1 MPPNDLQK
9 RWKWEEPP
17 GSGAAPALPA
27 RLPAAT
33 WAQQGVPSVCPS
45 VCRRCER
52 GGRTR
57 AGGRGPA
64 HPSPGRPGPRLCI
77 CAHAGAALPLSCA
90 FNKRRLD
97 LSLTVGPSGA
107 PLCHGAAQLL
117 GASDT
122 SLSGS
127 ARKAGGSI
135 FSESRDSRRT
145 FASALFT
152 RTAPRGAKVLTPG
165 EGTGD
170 GGTAGE
176 AAPGHL
182 LLPGLFQ
189 QRRRHLTS
197 LTFCLALWR
206 VLLISLT
213 SPLGDPQ
220 GRTPCVK
227 SKEME
232 TEGTS

>member
-1 MPPNDLQK
+1 MA
-9 RWKWEEPP
+9 
-17 GSGAAPALPA
+17 AAPPT
-27 RLPAAT
+27 PH
-33 WAQQGVPSVCPS
+33 P
-45 VCRRCER
+45 
-52 GGRTR
+52 GGR
-57 AGGRGPA
+57 APPL
-64 HPSPGRPGPRLCI
+64 HLRPRRRSS
-77 CAHAGAALPLSCA
+77 ASRCA
-90 FNKRRLD
+90 FNKRGLD
-97 LSLTVGPSGA
+97 LGLTVSPSGA

-122 SLSGS
+122 SFSGS

-165 EGTGD
+165 GGTGD

-197 LTFCLALWR
+197 LTFGLALWR

-232 TEGTS
+232 TEGTSQPPRSHVG